1 MVLKN
6 ELLLLFSST
15 SWSHQFLVLIVVPDR
30 LHRSAFV
37 AFHASDIGTYI
48 EGWKTMTIILI
59 RFYWS
64 HMHKAILEWVNM

>member
-6 ELLLLFSST
+6 ELLLLFIST

-37 AFHASDIGTYI
+37 TFHASDIGTYI
-48 EGWKTMTIILI
+48 EG
-59 RFYWS
+59 
-64 HMHKAILEWVNM
+64 